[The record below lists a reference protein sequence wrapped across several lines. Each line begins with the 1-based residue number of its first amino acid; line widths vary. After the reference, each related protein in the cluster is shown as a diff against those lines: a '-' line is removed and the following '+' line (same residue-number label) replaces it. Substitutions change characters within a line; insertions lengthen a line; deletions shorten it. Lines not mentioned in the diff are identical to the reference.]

1 MEIFW
6 LPFIFLSLIGFL
18 AVIVTVLCAYLD
30 ADEPARTAI
39 HNDKPYGY
47 WRNLL

>member
-1 MEIFW
+1 MDIFW
-6 LPFIFLSLIGFL
+6 VPFIFLSVIGFF

-30 ADEPARTAI
+30 ADEEARTAI
-39 HNDKPYGY
+39 HGEKSYGY

>member
-6 LPFIFLSLIGFL
+6 LPFIFLSLIGLL

-30 ADEPARTAI
+30 ADELARTAI
-39 HNDKPYGY
+39 HDDKPYGY